1 MVSVVETSAF
11 TFNATHLPF
20 AYYSRFA
27 YFVSGGNTTA
37 GIWPV
42 GAMAASGLCANCT
55 NCGCTV
61 VVDAKSSTVGFG
73 VAFIGVGTGC
83 AAGVG
88 CWVAAT
94 TVGSTLKTCEV
105 SACPC

>member
-1 MVSVVETSAF
+1 MVIGAMILAISSLEIMLLTSLLPIIPDYF
-11 TFNATHLPF
+11 T
-20 AYYSRFA
+20 
-27 YFVSGGNTTA
+27 SGGTTTA

-42 GAMAASGLCANCT
+42 GAMAASGLCT

-73 VAFIGVGTGC
+73 VAFIGGGTGC
-83 AAGVG
+83 TAGAAG

-94 TVGSTLKTCEV
+94 TVGSTE
-105 SACPC
+105 SACCVSC